1 MKEELQ
7 GKLLEILTSIQTATG
22 KAADFAMAELPDIAQ
37 QYIAYGRVFETVWT
51 VFFFTA
57 MCVFVALVIFLI
69 KKDEHEAA
77 IIPGAL
83 FFVSAILFLG
93 SLKDTV
99 MVWFAPKVWLLKEI
113 GNLLK

>member
-37 QYIAYGRVFETVWT
+37 QYIAYGRVFETAWT
-51 VFFFTA
+51 VFFLTT
-57 MCVFVALVIFLI
+57 MCIFVALVIFLI
-69 KKDEHEAA
+69 KKEEHEAA
-77 IIPGAL
+77 LIPGAL
-83 FFVSAILFLG
+83 FFVSTILFLG